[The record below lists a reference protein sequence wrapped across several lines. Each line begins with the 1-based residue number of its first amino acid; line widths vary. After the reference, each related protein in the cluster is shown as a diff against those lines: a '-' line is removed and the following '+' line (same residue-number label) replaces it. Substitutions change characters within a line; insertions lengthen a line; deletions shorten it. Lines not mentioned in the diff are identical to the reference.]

1 MYRLWIMNIPIF
13 ASLLLWVGSASA
25 MTIDMTSGTS
35 GTVSFNQS
43 FNETRG
49 VDINI
54 LGSSLIVSSMTLNV
68 FDINT
73 STGAVGARI
82 YNNDGSLRAS
92 ANVNV
97 SSGAD
102 QSVSIPISSLLYGGS
117 TYRLGFFIDVGSN
130 GGAADLF
137 DPNPPG
143 YSVTPYTDSTGTV
156 QVTGAF
162 ADPNDVYPT
171 TSNTSMPYMTMEAKT
186 VPEPATGVLLASG
199 IVGLMVFRKRR
210 HIA

>member
-13 ASLLLWVGSASA
+13 ASLLLCVGSASA

-35 GTVSFNQS
+35 GTVSINQS

-54 LGSSLIVSSMTLNV
+54 LGSSLLVSSMTLNM

-73 STGAVGARI
+73 STGGTVGARI
-82 YNNDGSLRAS
+82 YNNDGTLRTS
-92 ANVNV
+92 ADVNV
-97 SSGAD
+97 SSGTD

-117 TYRLGFFIDVGSN
+117 TYRLGFFIDAGSN

-137 DPNPPG
+137 DPTPSG
-143 YSVTPYTDSTGTV
+143 FLLTPYTDSTGTV

-162 ADPNDVYPT
+162 AYPGDVYPINA
-171 TSNTSMPYMTMEAKT
+171 NTSMPYMTMGAQT
-186 VPEPATGVLLASG
+186 VPEPATLLLFGSG
-199 IVGLMVFRKRR
+199 LIGLVGFRKKFKK
-210 HIA
+210 